1 MKLLTKGEFSQTMKG
16 NVTNV
21 TGSPASMGMWP
32 QVEELVKEGI
42 VDANTFNTKKIVVV
56 YRNGSETYEHI
67 LLPTNIADHFIVIVA
82 DIVENNIYGYYQLDL
97 TEEHAHY

>member
-1 MKLLTKGEFSQTMKG
+1 MKQLTKREFSETMKG

-21 TGSPASMGMWP
+21 TASPASLGLWP

-56 YRNGSETYEHI
+56 YRNGAETYEHI
-67 LLPTNIADHFIVIVA
+67 LLPTNMADHFIVIIA
-82 DIVENNIYGYYQLDL
+82 DIVESNIYGYYQLDL
-97 TEEHAHY
+97 TK